1 MSDNTQQQQPAMN
14 RKNKRHMLKQ
24 YGMLKEKSTW
34 SRFSEKA
41 VDWYKRTK
49 EEGNSM
55 QESNEK
61 KMHDDLENQLQTKLD
76 NIKITWKEIG
86 YNEKEIKMLEEAWTI
101 TSFKLKETYKED
113 KKKARGLMKEAQNSL
128 RKRLDAGNNS

>member
-1 MSDNTQQQQPAMN
+1 MDDNTQQQPTMN
-14 RKNKRHMLKQ
+14 RKNKRGMLKQ

-41 VDWYKRTK
+41 IDWYDRMRK
-49 EEGNSM
+49 EGNST
-55 QESNEK
+55 QEKNEK
-61 KMHDDLENQLQTKLD
+61 RMNEDLENQLQIKLD
-76 NIKITWKEIG
+76 ASKATWKEIG

-101 TSFKLKETYKED
+101 GAFKFKETYRED
-113 KKKARGLMKEAQNSL
+113 KKKAKGLMKEANNSL